1 MQQRH
6 LNREQYFNELAQ
18 TAREHYIGYI
28 SRFQPITPTTKVLEV
43 GCGEGGNLLPFAE
56 MGCRVTGIER
66 FPERVEQAQ
75 AYFQKKGYSG
85 RFIADDFLKYKPQ
98 TDEKYDLVLIHDV
111 IKHIPDKD
119 SFLEHLKGFVHKD
132 SLIFWGFPA
141 WQMPFGGHQQICR
154 SRLYSH
160 LPFIHLLPVPV
171 YLYLLKANKETTG
184 CINELL
190 DIRKSRITT
199 ERFEQLTETHGLSI
213 VDRCLWLVNPHYEQ
227 KFHLKP
233 RKLPAALSRIRYI
246 RNFLSTSCFYLTR
259 YHQST

>member
-28 SRFQPITPTTKVLEV
+28 SRFQPITPTSKVLEV

-98 TDEKYDLVLIHDV
+98 TNEKDDLVLIHDV
-111 IKHIPDKD
+111 IEHIPDKD

-132 SLIFWGFPA
+132 SLVFWGFPA
-141 WQMPFGGHQQICR
+141 
-154 SRLYSH
+154 
-160 LPFIHLLPVPV
+160 
-171 YLYLLKANKETTG
+171 
-184 CINELL
+184 
-190 DIRKSRITT
+190 
-199 ERFEQLTETHGLSI
+199 
-213 VDRCLWLVNPHYEQ
+213 
-227 KFHLKP
+227 
-233 RKLPAALSRIRYI
+233 
-246 RNFLSTSCFYLTR
+246 
-259 YHQST
+259 

>member
-18 TAREHYIGYI
+18 TARKHYVGYI
-28 SRFQPITPTTKVLEV
+28 NQFRPVTPTAHVLEV

-66 FPERVEQAQ
+66 FSERVDQAQ

-85 RFIADDFLKYKPQ
+85 RFVAADFLAYEPQ
-98 TDEKYDLVLIHDV
+98 QDEKYDLVLIHDV
-111 IKHIPDKD
+111 FEHISDKD
-119 SFLEHLKGFVHKD
+119 GFLKHLKKFVRND
-132 SLIFWGFPA
+132 RLIFWGFPA

-154 SRLYSH
+154 SRLCSH

-171 YLYLLKANKETTG
+171 YRHLLKAGKETPG

-190 DIRKSRITT
+190 DIRECRVTV
-199 ERFEQLTETHGLSI
+199 ERFERLAKAHGVSI
-213 VDRCLWLVNPHYEQ
+213 TDRCLWLINPHYEQ

-233 RKLPAALSRIRYI
+233 RKLPTLLSRMKYF

-259 YHQST
+259 YPQPT